1 MRKRTAMLAGC
12 ALLSAL
18 LAGCMGETALSGAT
32 INDMLLPAAGTDD
45 SLASLTG
52 VTVVGTQ
59 ETETAE
65 QPKPAQEAFAA
76 SPALKS
82 CMLNIS
88 LTLRETFKNETNAF
102 SVPITVSGAG
112 KMQYDPEVRM
122 DLGIDSTTV
131 VNGEEVKYGVGLYV
145 EQAGEDWT
153 AYSNSTGKW
162 AKTALDGEKASGIAV
177 TGEEWD
183 TLAAAFANAEADG
196 TANVDGVSATRYNAR
211 VAART
216 VAALFGSQLGY
227 VVPGVKDIPNDD
239 KLLDTKLDASVW
251 LSEDNQLLK
260 ITFDASP
267 AFEKAV
273 IASFEQKST
282 KEFKTSAQDVSLTIT
297 VTSLNAVKNFE
308 IPADVKGGGA
318 APSPTATKTPG
329 TAA

>member
-1 MRKRTAMLAGC
+1 MRKRTVMLAGC
-12 ALLSAL
+12 VLLSAL
-18 LAGCMGETALSGAT
+18 LAGCMGEAALSGAT
-32 INDMLLPAAGTDD
+32 INDMLLPAAGADDTLAAWTD
-45 SLASLTG
+45 

-59 ETETAE
+59 DTEAAE
-65 QPKPAQEAFAA
+65 QPKPVQEAFAA
-76 SPALKS
+76 SPALES

-88 LTLRETFKNETNAF
+88 LTLKETFKNETNAF
-102 SVPITVSGAG
+102 SVPITVSGTG
-112 KMQYDPEVRM
+112 KMLYDPEVRM

-131 VNGEEVKYGVGLYV
+131 VNSEEVKYGVRLYI
-145 EQAGEDWT
+145 EQAGEDWA

-177 TGEEWD
+177 TKEEWAA
-183 TLAAAFANAEADG
+183 LAAAFADAEADG

-211 VAART
+211 VTART
-216 VAALFGSQLGY
+216 VVALFGSQLGY
-227 VVPGVKDIPNDD
+227 VVPGVKDIPTDD

-251 LSEDNQLLK
+251 LSEDNELLK

-273 IASFEQKST
+273 VTSFEQKST

-297 VTSLNAVKNFE
+297 VTSLNAVEAFE

-318 APSPTATKTPG
+318 VPSPTPTKTPG